1 MKQYVVKYALTGN
14 RTGQRKLKAR
24 DVSEAKWKCRD
35 LVMHRPGFLYVYYS
49 KEVEGA
55 SSK

>member
-1 MKQYVVKYALTGN
+1 MKQYHVKYALTGD

-35 LVMHRPGFLYVYYS
+35 LVKHRPGFLYVYGVQ
-49 KEVEGA
+49 EVEGV
-55 SSK
+55 SV